1 MAKSNRFFLIMM
13 LMLGCLCTSTHELYG
28 QSTNPEFEPHEDL
41 VKWSSVMKYVS
52 TDSLQITFH
61 VELAHGWAIYSQYQQ
76 GTGPIP
82 TSINVSNMPQV
93 TFREQSVFGS
103 DGYDSIWDLPIKKFV
118 NEVYFISSTFEVPS
132 EQPGITS
139 VKGHYEFMICDS
151 MQCLPPEWVDFEI
164 QIPGQE

>member
-1 MAKSNRFFLIMM
+1 MAKSNRFFLITG
-13 LMLGCLCTSTHELYG
+13 LLLGCLCTGTQTL
-28 QSTNPEFEPHEDL
+28 QSQSSIPLLENL
-41 VKWSSVMKYVS
+41 VKWSSSIEHVS
-52 TDSLQITFH
+52 KDSLQITFH

-93 TFREQSVFGS
+93 IFREQSAFGS

-118 NEVYFISSTFEVPS
+118 NEVFFISSTFAVPS